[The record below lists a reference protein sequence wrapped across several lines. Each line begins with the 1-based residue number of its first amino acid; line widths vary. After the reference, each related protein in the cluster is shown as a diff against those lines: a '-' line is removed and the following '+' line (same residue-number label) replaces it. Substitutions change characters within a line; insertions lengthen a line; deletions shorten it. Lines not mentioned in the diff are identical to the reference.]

1 MDRNTVEREL
11 DTMDLDIDLA
21 SVDDFKEP
29 IALTNASAEYA
40 VPSSQLSDFELAP
53 HKVYICGVEE
63 LTTSDI
69 QTFSFEHYPLTK
81 NPPRVEW
88 IDDTS
93 ANLVFGGEETAMVAL
108 RHFTLAFD
116 KSELLPISQLRAAK
130 TLSTHPGSSLHVRI
144 AATTDQKRPR
154 AYEASRFYMMHP
166 EHDPREQSRR
176 DGSFQTNS
184 DYRRKGYS
192 NDEHRRRRRKDK
204 EDGFDASMYD
214 DGGASNRRGS
224 ISSSANGRGIEGR
237 RNARLYSDSYRPAR
251 DQRNV
256 AQNSE
261 DRSASPNG
269 RNRHSPLP
277 SYRSRDPHPFPHE
290 NKGKELFPSIPR
302 AGRNADRNAKDL
314 FSSKMLN
321 AGVTKALYSTE
332 SALARETVPNGK
344 DLLSNRMRA
353 AEVKKELFPDKVNP
367 SKHSR
372 SDAFDAAD
380 ATADLFANG
389 MSVPFMDG
397 PSSRENPTPR
407 LRSSGSKSQI
417 DGGDVD
423 VGLNI
428 RGASRKQNQGFL
440 IRGGAAVN
448 AIGTIKELFPGK
460 AASNAGKELF
470 AEKVEGR
477 GTRRNRA
484 QDMFY

>member
-1 MDRNTVEREL
+1 MDRDTVEMEL

-21 SVDDFKEP
+21 SVDDLKEP
-29 IALTNASAEYA
+29 IAFTNASAEYA

-93 ANLVFGGEETAMVAL
+93 ANPVFGGEETAMLAL

-204 EDGFDASMYD
+204 EDGSDASMYN

-224 ISSSANGRGIEGR
+224 ISSFANGLGIEGR

-256 AQNSE
+256 ARSSE

-302 AGRNADRNAKDL
+302 AGRNADRNDKDL

-321 AGVTKALYSTE
+321 AGVTKALYSPE

-397 PSSRENPTPR
+397 PSSRENPIHR

-448 AIGTIKELFPGK
+448 AIGTIKELFPAK

-477 GTRRNRA
+477 GARRNRA